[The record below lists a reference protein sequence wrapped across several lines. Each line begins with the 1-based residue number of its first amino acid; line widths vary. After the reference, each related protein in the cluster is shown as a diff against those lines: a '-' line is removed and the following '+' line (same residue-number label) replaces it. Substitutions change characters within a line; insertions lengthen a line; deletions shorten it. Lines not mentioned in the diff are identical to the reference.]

1 MRPWHIY
8 DVDIAKYVKVPI
20 PNEGLINKIS
30 AIAHK
35 AEQKKETAIRKVRNL
50 ISDYE
55 REIET

>member
-1 MRPWHIY
+1 MGKKRF
-8 DVDIAKYVKVPI
+8 
-20 PNEGLINKIS
+20 
-30 AIAHK
+30 K